1 MLIVEDD
8 AATARLYERGI
19 AQMGYDTEVVG
30 NGRSALA
37 ALDASDFGYVVTDL
51 RMPDVHGFQLVNA
64 ITAMPE
70 AVRPRVIVVTGKVL
84 DEDETRQLDG
94 KVERLLPKN
103 GLSPRKLADNLTRAF
118 NGNMSFSG
126 EAA

>member
-1 MLIVEDD
+1 MI
-8 AATARLYERGI
+8 ARP
-19 AQMGYDTEVVG
+19 
-30 NGRSALA
+30 A
-37 ALDASDFGYVVTDL
+37 ALDESDFGYVITDL
-51 RMPDVHGFQLVNA
+51 RMPDIDGFQLVDS

-94 KVERLLPKN
+94 KVVRLLPKN
-103 GLSPRKLADNLTRAF
+103 GLSPRKLADTLARAHA
-118 NGNMSFSG
+118 GGAPLSG